1 MFPLSSDNLGVV
13 LGEPPRSP
21 RLPAAC
27 RPCAPSCCL
36 RPEASPATDTPG
48 NSHRARQ
55 PQPQPSAPVRLPS
68 EHTQTRLPGTA
79 VPPPPPTGQP
89 LSLVTT
95 ALASRPALKH
105 RQQHDSYSGDSEFRL
120 RHRPLLSKLPSA
132 RPARGPA
139 RPQVPKGGS
148 LRGPRQT
155 TTPAP
160 QPRSLAAS
168 HPHHRAFA
176 RPLQPTPPWGS
187 TCHAPSETPSR
198 LCPSEAHLSRGSA
211 PAILLRPA
219 LLSFTKNVT
228 ILEARHAPVTSA
240 STGTPAPS
248 RRGTVFYFVLPSHW
262 LCAQNH
268 AWYSGS
274 PAQTGAGSTATMI
287 PCQNNNCPTKFHSS
301 WNSDDCLRV

>member
-68 EHTQTRLPGTA
+68 EHTQTRLPCTTL
-79 VPPPPPTGQP
+79 PPPPPTGQP

-95 ALASRPALKH
+95 ALASRPTLKH

-160 QPRSLAAS
+160 QPRSARPQADDHTCPSAPITSREPPPPQGLCTPLAAD
-168 HPHHRAFA
+168 
-176 RPLQPTPPWGS
+176 
-187 TCHAPSETPSR
+187 
-198 LCPSEAHLSRGSA
+198 SA
-211 PAILLRPA
+211 LGVHVPRTL
-219 LLSFTKNVT
+219 
-228 ILEARHAPVTSA
+228 
-240 STGTPAPS
+240 
-248 RRGTVFYFVLPSHW
+248 
-262 LCAQNH
+262 
-268 AWYSGS
+268 
-274 PAQTGAGSTATMI
+274 
-287 PCQNNNCPTKFHSS
+287 
-301 WNSDDCLRV
+301 